1 MNLVSRRDRM
11 KKLMI
16 YLLDEMPLIL
26 LVIGIVLISLGAF
39 AIGKVVGLVA
49 TGIMLIAVSLIF
61 AYQKGDER

>member
-1 MNLVSRRDRM
+1 M

-16 YLLDEMPLIL
+16 YLLDGMPLIL

>member
-1 MNLVSRRDRM
+1 M

-16 YLLDEMPLIL
+16 YLLDGMPLIL

-39 AIGKVVGLVA
+39 SIGKVVGLVT